1 MIGAGESEKE
11 QESCAYPVPASTV
24 GNRRFPGSVIVA
36 KTMASFSP
44 AQLMQDEWQ
53 KREIVQCSIA

>member
-24 GNRRFPGSVIVA
+24 GNRNFPGSVIVT
-36 KTMASFSP
+36 KT
-44 AQLMQDEWQ
+44 
-53 KREIVQCSIA
+53 IG